1 MNANE
6 KASTADGRRLTQMSS
21 ADEPA
26 APRRQLSCVE
36 IQSIRVHS
44 QPVRRSI
51 GSASWLSS
59 TPAKSDPFV
68 VATILLL
75 SAGMLTQP
83 ASAGPFDAL
92 KNFFVRPQPQAHV
105 THHRPAHPKE
115 AKDAPK
121 DAPND
126 SPSPVA
132 PPVDQ
137 QTNQQPNGAPQQQN
151 TGPQNTG
158 QQNTLNNN
166 NRPGRPA
173 LAAAPL
179 F

>member
-26 APRRQLSCVE
+26 TPRRQLSCIE

-44 QPVRRSI
+44 RPVRRSI

-83 ASAGPFDAL
+83 ASGGPFEAL

-115 AKDAPK
+115 APK

-137 QTNQQPNGAPQQQN
+137 QSNQQPNGAPQQ
-151 TGPQNTG
+151 QNTG

>member
-1 MNANE
+1 MDTENTETDLLHSKATKATKVRE
-6 KASTADGRRLTQMSS
+6 KIVNMKLV
-21 ADEPA
+21 
-26 APRRQLSCVE
+26 QLM
-36 IQSIRVHS
+36 
-44 QPVRRSI
+44 
-51 GSASWLSS
+51 
-59 TPAKSDPFV
+59 
-68 VATILLL
+68 TILLL
-75 SAGMLTQP
+75 TAGTLAQP

-105 THHRPAHPKE
+105 SHHRPAHPKE

-137 QTNQQPNGAPQQQN
+137 QTNQQPNGAPEQ
-151 TGPQNTG
+151 QNTG
-158 QQNTLNNN
+158 QQNTLSTN
-166 NRPGRPA
+166 NRQGRPA
-173 LAAAPL
+173 IAAAPL

>member
-1 MNANE
+1 M
-6 KASTADGRRLTQMSS
+6 KLVQLMTIPLLT
-21 ADEPA
+21 
-26 APRRQLSCVE
+26 
-36 IQSIRVHS
+36 
-44 QPVRRSI
+44 
-51 GSASWLSS
+51 
-59 TPAKSDPFV
+59 
-68 VATILLL
+68 
-75 SAGMLTQP
+75 AGMLVQP
-83 ASAGPFDAL
+83 ASAGPFEAL

-137 QTNQQPNGAPQQQN
+137 QTNQQTNGAPEQQNAGQQN
-151 TGPQNTG
+151 TGQQNTGQQNTGQQNAG

-173 LAAAPL
+173 LASAPL

>member
-1 MNANE
+1 M
-6 KASTADGRRLTQMSS
+6 KLV
-21 ADEPA
+21 
-26 APRRQLSCVE
+26 QLM
-36 IQSIRVHS
+36 
-44 QPVRRSI
+44 
-51 GSASWLSS
+51 
-59 TPAKSDPFV
+59 
-68 VATILLL
+68 TILLL
-75 SAGMLTQP
+75 TAGMLAQP
-83 ASAGPFDAL
+83 ANAGPFETL

-105 THHRPAHPKE
+105 THHRPTHPKE

-137 QTNQQPNGAPQQQN
+137 QSNGAPGQQN
-151 TGPQNTG
+151 TGPQNTGQQNTG

-173 LAAAPL
+173 LAVAPL

>member
-1 MNANE
+1 MRRGGSWWCRPGIYRKPRKSHAKTQRRRE
-6 KASTADGRRLTQMSS
+6 KRKILNMKLVQLMPIPLLT
-21 ADEPA
+21 
-26 APRRQLSCVE
+26 
-36 IQSIRVHS
+36 
-44 QPVRRSI
+44 
-51 GSASWLSS
+51 
-59 TPAKSDPFV
+59 
-68 VATILLL
+68 
-75 SAGMLTQP
+75 AGMLVQP
-83 ASAGPFDAL
+83 ASAGPFEAL

-137 QTNQQPNGAPQQQN
+137 QTNQQTNGAPEQQN
-151 TGPQNTG
+151 AGQQNTG

-173 LAAAPL
+173 LA
-179 F
+179 

>member
-1 MNANE
+1 MNAN
-6 KASTADGRRLTQMSS
+6 KGVSS
-21 ADEPA
+21 KEEATSVLPPQKQSLIGQLLKRA
-26 APRRQLSCVE
+26 RVAP
-36 IQSIRVHS
+36 IRVYS
-44 QPVRRSI
+44 R
-51 GSASWLSS
+51 
-59 TPAKSDPFV
+59 PFA
-68 VATILLL
+68 VAAILLL
-75 SAGMLTQP
+75 TAGLLAQP

-105 THHRPAHPKE
+105 THHHPVHPKE
-115 AKDAPK
+115 TPKEAPK

-137 QTNQQPNGAPQQQN
+137 QPNQQTNGAPE
-151 TGPQNTG
+151 
-158 QQNTLNNN
+158 QQNTLNVN
-166 NRPGRPA
+166 NRVGRPA

>member
-6 KASTADGRRLTQMSS
+6 KASTADGRRLRQMSS

-26 APRRQLSCVE
+26 APRRQLSYIE
-36 IQSIRVHS
+36 IRSIRVHS
-44 QPVRRSI
+44 R
-51 GSASWLSS
+51 
-59 TPAKSDPFV
+59 PFV
-68 VATILLL
+68 VAMILL
-75 SAGMLTQP
+75 SAGMLAQP
-83 ASAGPFDAL
+83 ASAGPFEAL

-115 AKDAPK
+115 APKDAPK

-166 NRPGRPA
+166 SRPGRPA

>member
-1 MNANE
+1 MNANKRPSSRKE
-6 KASTADGRRLTQMSS
+6 RRSGLLPQNPSLTGQRLTHIR
-21 ADEPA
+21 A
-26 APRRQLSCVE
+26 
-36 IQSIRVHS
+36 QSIRVHS
-44 QPVRRSI
+44 R
-51 GSASWLSS
+51 
-59 TPAKSDPFV
+59 PFA
-68 VATILLL
+68 VAMILL
-75 SAGMLTQP
+75 SAGMLAQP
-83 ASAGPFDAL
+83 ASAGPFEAL

-115 AKDAPK
+115 APK

-137 QTNQQPNGAPQQQN
+137 QSNQQPNGAPQQQN
-151 TGPQNTG
+151 TGP
-158 QQNTLNNN
+158 QNTLNNN

>member
-1 MNANE
+1 M
-6 KASTADGRRLTQMSS
+6 KLV
-21 ADEPA
+21 
-26 APRRQLSCVE
+26 QL
-36 IQSIRVHS
+36 I
-44 QPVRRSI
+44 
-51 GSASWLSS
+51 
-59 TPAKSDPFV
+59 
-68 VATILLL
+68 TILLT
-75 SAGMLTQP
+75 AGMLAQP
-83 ASAGPFDAL
+83 VSAGPFDAL

-105 THHRPAHPKE
+105 THHRPAHPK
-115 AKDAPK
+115 DAPK

-132 PPVDQ
+132 PPVEQ
-137 QTNQQPNGAPQQQN
+137 QTNGAPGQQN

>member
-6 KASTADGRRLTQMSS
+6 KASTADQRRLTQMSNGN
-21 ADEPA
+21 EPT
-26 APRRQLSCVE
+26 APGRRLRRSK
-36 IQSIRVHS
+36 IQSIRVNS
-44 QPVRRSI
+44 R
-51 GSASWLSS
+51 
-59 TPAKSDPFV
+59 PFAV
-68 VATILLL
+68 VTILLL
-75 SAGMLTQP
+75 TAGMLAQP

-105 THHRPAHPKE
+105 SHHRPAHPKE

-137 QTNQQPNGAPQQQN
+137 QTNQQPNGAPGQ
-151 TGPQNTG
+151 QNTG
-158 QQNTLNNN
+158 QQNTLSTN
-166 NRPGRPA
+166 NRQGRPA
-173 LAAAPL
+173 IAAAPL

>member
-1 MNANE
+1 MSRT
-6 KASTADGRRLTQMSS
+6 KAPTVTGHQLTCIGI
-21 ADEPA
+21 E
-26 APRRQLSCVE
+26 
-36 IQSIRVHS
+36 SIRFHS

-83 ASAGPFDAL
+83 ASAGPFEAL

-115 AKDAPK
+115 APK

-137 QTNQQPNGAPQQQN
+137 QSNGAPQQ
-151 TGPQNTG
+151 QNTG

>member
-1 MNANE
+1 M
-6 KASTADGRRLTQMSS
+6 KLV
-21 ADEPA
+21 
-26 APRRQLSCVE
+26 QLM
-36 IQSIRVHS
+36 
-44 QPVRRSI
+44 
-51 GSASWLSS
+51 
-59 TPAKSDPFV
+59 
-68 VATILLL
+68 TILLL
-75 SAGMLTQP
+75 TAGMLAQP
-83 ASAGPFDAL
+83 AAAGPFDAL
-92 KNFFVRPQPQAHV
+92 RNFFVRPQPQAHV

-121 DAPND
+121 EAPKDAAPND

-137 QTNQQPNGAPQQQN
+137 QSNQQPNGAPGQ
-151 TGPQNTG
+151 QNTG

-173 LAAAPL
+173 IASAPL

>member
-1 MNANE
+1 MNAN
-6 KASTADGRRLTQMSS
+6 KRPSSTQERRSGLLPQNPSLTGQ
-21 ADEPA
+21 
-26 APRRQLSCVE
+26 QLTH
-36 IQSIRVHS
+36 IRAQSIRVHS
-44 QPVRRSI
+44 R
-51 GSASWLSS
+51 
-59 TPAKSDPFV
+59 PFA
-68 VATILLL
+68 VAMILLA
-75 SAGMLTQP
+75 AGMLAQP
-83 ASAGPFDAL
+83 ASAGPFEAL

-115 AKDAPK
+115 AKDVPK

-137 QTNQQPNGAPQQQN
+137 QTNQQTNGAPEQQNAGQQN
-151 TGPQNTG
+151 TGQQNTGQQNAG

-173 LAAAPL
+173 LASAPL

>member
-1 MNANE
+1 M
-6 KASTADGRRLTQMSS
+6 KLV
-21 ADEPA
+21 
-26 APRRQLSCVE
+26 QLM
-36 IQSIRVHS
+36 
-44 QPVRRSI
+44 
-51 GSASWLSS
+51 
-59 TPAKSDPFV
+59 
-68 VATILLL
+68 TILLL
-75 SAGMLTQP
+75 SAGMLVQP
-83 ASAGPFDAL
+83 AIAGPFETL

-115 AKDAPK
+115 TKDAPKEAPK

-132 PPVDQ
+132 PPADQ
-137 QTNQQPNGAPQQQN
+137 QTNQQTNGAPGQQ
-151 TGPQNTG
+151 QNTG

-173 LAAAPL
+173 LASAPL

>member
-1 MNANE
+1 M
-6 KASTADGRRLTQMSS
+6 KLVQLMTIPLLT
-21 ADEPA
+21 
-26 APRRQLSCVE
+26 
-36 IQSIRVHS
+36 
-44 QPVRRSI
+44 
-51 GSASWLSS
+51 
-59 TPAKSDPFV
+59 
-68 VATILLL
+68 
-75 SAGMLTQP
+75 AGMLVQP
-83 ASAGPFDAL
+83 ASAGPFEAL

-137 QTNQQPNGAPQQQN
+137 QTNGAPEQQNAGQQN
-151 TGPQNTG
+151 TGQQNTGQQNTGQQNAG

-173 LAAAPL
+173 LASAPL

>member
-1 MNANE
+1 M
-6 KASTADGRRLTQMSS
+6 KLV
-21 ADEPA
+21 
-26 APRRQLSCVE
+26 QL
-36 IQSIRVHS
+36 I
-44 QPVRRSI
+44 
-51 GSASWLSS
+51 
-59 TPAKSDPFV
+59 
-68 VATILLL
+68 TILLL
-75 SAGMLTQP
+75 SAGMLAQP
-83 ASAGPFDAL
+83 ASAGPFETL

-105 THHRPAHPKE
+105 THHHPVHQKE

-137 QTNQQPNGAPQQQN
+137 QTNQQPNNAPER
-151 TGPQNTG
+151 QNTG
-158 QQNTLNNN
+158 QQNTLNTN
-166 NRPGRPA
+166 NRPGRPS

>member
-1 MNANE
+1 MNAN
-6 KASTADGRRLTQMSS
+6 KRSSSTQERRSGLLPQNPSLTGQ
-21 ADEPA
+21 
-26 APRRQLSCVE
+26 QLTH
-36 IQSIRVHS
+36 IRAQSIRVHS
-44 QPVRRSI
+44 R
-51 GSASWLSS
+51 
-59 TPAKSDPFV
+59 PFA
-68 VATILLL
+68 VAMILLA
-75 SAGMLTQP
+75 AGMLAQP
-83 ASAGPFDAL
+83 ASAGPFEAL

-115 AKDAPK
+115 AKDVPKDAPK

-137 QTNQQPNGAPQQQN
+137 QTNQQTNGAPEQQN
-151 TGPQNTG
+151 TGQQNTG

>member
-1 MNANE
+1 M
-6 KASTADGRRLTQMSS
+6 KLV
-21 ADEPA
+21 
-26 APRRQLSCVE
+26 QLM
-36 IQSIRVHS
+36 
-44 QPVRRSI
+44 
-51 GSASWLSS
+51 
-59 TPAKSDPFV
+59 
-68 VATILLL
+68 TILLL
-75 SAGMLTQP
+75 SACMLARP

-105 THHRPAHPKE
+105 THHRLHPKE

-137 QTNQQPNGAPQQQN
+137 QPNQQPNGTPQQ
-151 TGPQNTG
+151 QNTG

>member
-1 MNANE
+1 M
-6 KASTADGRRLTQMSS
+6 KLV
-21 ADEPA
+21 
-26 APRRQLSCVE
+26 QLM
-36 IQSIRVHS
+36 
-44 QPVRRSI
+44 
-51 GSASWLSS
+51 
-59 TPAKSDPFV
+59 
-68 VATILLL
+68 TILLL
-75 SAGMLTQP
+75 TAGMLAQP

-115 AKDAPK
+115 TKDAPKEAPK

-137 QTNQQPNGAPQQQN
+137 QTNQQTNQQQN
-151 TGPQNTG
+151 VAPE
-158 QQNTLNNN
+158 QQNTVSTN
-166 NRPGRPA
+166 NRSGRPA
-173 LAAAPL
+173 IAAAPL

>member
-6 KASTADGRRLTQMSS
+6 KFSTADGHRLTQINRANESGES
-21 ADEPA
+21 GRHLKRVGIRPI
-26 APRRQLSCVE
+26 RVYSRQFVVP
-36 IQSIRVHS
+36 IRVHS
-44 QPVRRSI
+44 R
-51 GSASWLSS
+51 
-59 TPAKSDPFV
+59 PFA
-68 VATILLL
+68 VATILLVT
-75 SAGMLTQP
+75 AGMLAQP

-105 THHRPAHPKE
+105 THHHPVRPKE

-137 QTNQQPNGAPQQQN
+137 QTNDAPIQQH
-151 TGPQNTG
+151 
-158 QQNTLNNN
+158 TLNNN
-166 NRPGRPA
+166 NRAGRPEIA
-173 LAAAPL
+173 SAPL

>member
-1 MNANE
+1 LLHS
-6 KASTADGRRLTQMSS
+6 KAAKATKVRGKILNMKLVQLIILVTAGVL
-21 ADEPA
+21 A
-26 APRRQLSCVE
+26 
-36 IQSIRVHS
+36 
-44 QPVRRSI
+44 
-51 GSASWLSS
+51 
-59 TPAKSDPFV
+59 
-68 VATILLL
+68 
-75 SAGMLTQP
+75 QP

-92 KNFFVRPQPQAHV
+92 KNFFVRPQQQAHP
-105 THHRPAHPKE
+105 THHHPVHPKE

-126 SPSPVA
+126 SPSPIA

-137 QTNQQPNGAPQQQN
+137 QSNGAPGQQN
-151 TGPQNTG
+151 TGPQNAG
-158 QQNTLNNN
+158 QQNTLNTN

>member
-1 MNANE
+1 MNANKGPSSRE
-6 KASTADGRRLTQMSS
+6 ERRSGLLQQNPSLTGQ
-21 ADEPA
+21 
-26 APRRQLSCVE
+26 QLTH
-36 IQSIRVHS
+36 IGAQFIRVHS
-44 QPVRRSI
+44 R
-51 GSASWLSS
+51 
-59 TPAKSDPFV
+59 PFV

-83 ASAGPFDAL
+83 ASAGPFETL

-115 AKDAPK
+115 APK

-137 QTNQQPNGAPQQQN
+137 QSNQQPNGAPQQ
-151 TGPQNTG
+151 QNTG

>member
-1 MNANE
+1 
-6 KASTADGRRLTQMSS
+6 L
-21 ADEPA
+21 
-26 APRRQLSCVE
+26 LFF
-36 IQSIRVHS
+36 IRVHS
-44 QPVRRSI
+44 R
-51 GSASWLSS
+51 
-59 TPAKSDPFV
+59 PFA
-68 VATILLL
+68 VAMILL
-75 SAGMLTQP
+75 SAGMLAQP
-83 ASAGPFDAL
+83 ASAGPFEAL

-115 AKDAPK
+115 APK

-137 QTNQQPNGAPQQQN
+137 QSNQQPNGAPQQQN
-151 TGPQNTG
+151 TGQQNTG

>member
-1 MNANE
+1 MNAN
-6 KASTADGRRLTQMSS
+6 KGLSNAK
-21 ADEPA
+21 EPGSVL
-26 APRRQLSCVE
+26 LSQNTGLAGE
-36 IQSIRVHS
+36 QIKPIGARTIRVHS
-44 QPVRRSI
+44 R
-51 GSASWLSS
+51 
-59 TPAKSDPFV
+59 PFA

-75 SAGMLTQP
+75 TAGMPTKP
-83 ASAGPFDAL
+83 ASAGPFETL
-92 KNFFVRPQPQAHV
+92 KNFFVRPQPPAHV

-137 QTNQQPNGAPQQQN
+137 QPNQQPNQQTN
-151 TGPQNTG
+151 GGPG
-158 QQNTLNNN
+158 QQNTLNTN
-166 NRPGRPA
+166 NRAGRPA
-173 LAAAPL
+173 IAAAPL

>member
-1 MNANE
+1 MNAN
-6 KASTADGRRLTQMSS
+6 KGISSTEEPRSVLLPHNVILTG
-21 ADEPA
+21 E
-26 APRRQLSCVE
+26 QLTR
-36 IQSIRVHS
+36 IRAHSIRVHS
-44 QPVRRSI
+44 R
-51 GSASWLSS
+51 
-59 TPAKSDPFV
+59 PFA
-68 VATILLL
+68 VAMVLLL
-75 SAGMLTQP
+75 TAGMLAQP

-92 KNFFVRPQPQAHV
+92 RNFFVRPQQQAHP
-105 THHRPAHPKE
+105 THHHPVHPKD
-115 AKDAPK
+115 ARDAPKDVPK

-137 QTNQQPNGAPQQQN
+137 QSNGAPGQ
-151 TGPQNTG
+151 QNTG
-158 QQNTLNNN
+158 QQNTLNTN

>member
-6 KASTADGRRLTQMSS
+6 KASTTAPKSSGVKSRRLTQMGNAS
-21 ADEPA
+21 EPTGA
-26 APRRQLSCVE
+26 GRRLARIK
-36 IQSIRVHS
+36 IQFIRVHS
-44 QPVRRSI
+44 R
-51 GSASWLSS
+51 
-59 TPAKSDPFV
+59 PFA

-75 SAGMLTQP
+75 SSGMLAQP

-137 QTNQQPNGAPQQQN
+137 QTNQQTNQQPNGASEQQNTGQQN
-151 TGPQNTG
+151 TGP
-158 QQNTLNNN
+158 QNTLNNN

-173 LAAAPL
+173 IAAAPL